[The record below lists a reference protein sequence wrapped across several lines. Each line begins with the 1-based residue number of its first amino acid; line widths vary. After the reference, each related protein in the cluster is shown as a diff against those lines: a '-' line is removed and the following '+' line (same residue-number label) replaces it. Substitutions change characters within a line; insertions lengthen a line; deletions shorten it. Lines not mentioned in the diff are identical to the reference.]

1 MPFDALLAP
10 ARPRLLVEIVEEYGT
25 TPVPLE
31 ALAAHKQAQL
41 ERFAPSFWHQHQ
53 TWLPVGL
60 IGSVFCMAMSGGIA
74 NGMLPGSLL
83 PSWLSLFWLG
93 VMTLLIVFGVF
104 RVSAGARWE
113 ERVVAAE
120 MLIEL
125 GVPAPIAML
134 ARDLRREARGS
145 VLILGELLQQD
156 VVLDPYLLLECGD
169 ERICLGIWDGR
180 RIIASVVTARS
191 EATQ

>member
-1 MPFDALLAP
+1 MPFDTLLAP
-10 ARPRLLVEIVEEYGT
+10 AQPKLLAEILDDHYA

-74 NGMLPGSLL
+74 NGALPGSLL

-104 RVSAGARWE
+104 RVSAGARWQ
-113 ERVVAAE
+113 ERTVAVEA
-120 MLIEL
+120 LIDI
-125 GVPAPIAML
+125 GVPTRIARL
-134 ARDLRREARGS
+134 ALELRREAPGS
-145 VLILGELLQQD
+145 ALILGELLQRE
-156 VVLDPYLLLECGD
+156 VVLDPYLLIVYGN
-169 ERICLGIWDGR
+169 ERVCLGIWDGR
-180 RIIASVVTARS
+180 RIIAA
-191 EATQ
+191 A

>member
-10 ARPRLLVEIVEEYGT
+10 ARPRLLAEILDEYGT
-25 TPVPLE
+25 TPVPLQ
-31 ALAAHKQAQL
+31 ALAAHMRAQR

-60 IGSVFCMAMSGGIA
+60 IGSVFCMAMSGGVA
-74 NGMLPGSLL
+74 NGVLPGSLL

-104 RVSAGARWE
+104 RVSAGARWR
-113 ERVVAAE
+113 ERPVAVEFLAE
-120 MLIEL
+120 I
-125 GVPAPIAML
+125 GVPMRIARL
-134 ARDLRREARGS
+134 ARDLHREAPGS
-145 VLILGELLQQD
+145 AMILGELLQQQ
-156 VVLDPYLLLECGD
+156 VVLDPYLLIVYGN

-180 RIIASVVTARS
+180 RIIAA
-191 EATQ
+191 A